1 MNNLNNPRLCSASIL
16 NETGDP
22 NITFD
27 ESGTCNYVQKLRR
40 NRAEW
45 ENSTDDFHSGFLR
58 KIERIKVLGE
68 GSEFDCILGL
78 SGGLDSSFVAYL
90 AWKNGLRPLVV
101 HMDNGWNSELALKNI
116 ENILRTTGFKFH
128 NFVIDWEEFK
138 SIQLA
143 YLKASVV
150 DVEVVTDHAIN
161 AVIYEEAQKRGIRT
175 VLIGTNPYS
184 EGLMPIGWTFPK
196 LDLVNMRG
204 IIARHGTKRRFKS
217 YPFMGTFQRK
227 KLIALN
233 RIEQVELLM
242 NVDARHSS
250 VIPILESEFK
260 WKKYRWKHC
269 ESVFTSFYQGQLL
282 PVKFKVD
289 KRRAHLSDLI
299 MSNQITR
306 DEALRMIEEPYYET
320 ADDKRS
326 EFEFV
331 CKKLDISSEE
341 MNEIFSQEPIAH
353 ADYGL
358 EKESKVQSAV
368 LILYRALGL
377 LRTIPKRGLT
387 EIEGV
392 IRQRKA
398 K

>member
-1 MNNLNNPRLCSASIL
+1 MNNLNNPRICSVSIL
-16 NETGDP
+16 NDKGDP

-27 ESGTCNYVQKLRR
+27 DSGTCNYVQKLRR

-45 ENSTDDFHSGFLR
+45 ENSTGDFHSGFLR

-101 HMDNGWNSELALKNI
+101 HMDNGWNSELAVKNI

-143 YLKASVV
+143 YLNASVV

-204 IIARHGTKRRFKS
+204 LIARHGSIRRFKS
-217 YPFMGTFQRK
+217 YPFMGTYQRK

-250 VIPILESEFK
+250 VIPILESEFN
-260 WKKYRWKHC
+260 WKRYRWKHC

-306 DEALRMIEEPYYET
+306 DEALRMIEEPYYESE
-320 ADDKRS
+320 DDKRS

-331 CKKLDISSEE
+331 CKKLSISSEE
-341 MNEIFSQEPIAH
+341 MNEFLSQKPIPH
-353 ADYGL
+353 AEYGL
-358 EKESKVQSAV
+358 EKESKIQRVV
-368 LILYRALGL
+368 LVVYRALGL
-377 LRTIPKRGLT
+377 LRTIPNRGLT
-387 EIEGV
+387 EITEV
-392 IRQRKA
+392 VRQRKV

>member
-1 MNNLNNPRLCSASIL
+1 MNNRNYPRICSASIL

-27 ESGTCNYVQKLRR
+27 ESGTCNYVRKLRR
-40 NRAEW
+40 NRADW
-45 ENSTDDFHSGFLR
+45 ENSTGDFHSGFLR
-58 KIERIKVLGE
+58 KIDRIKVLGK

-101 HMDNGWNSELALKNI
+101 HMDNGWNSELAVKNI

-143 YLKASVV
+143 YLNASVV

-204 IIARHGTKRRFKS
+204 IIERHGSIRRFKS
-217 YPFMGTFQRK
+217 YPFMGTYQRR

-233 RIEQVELLM
+233 RIEQIELLM
-242 NVDARHSS
+242 NVDARHST
-250 VIPILESEFK
+250 VIPILESEFN
-260 WKKYRWKHC
+260 WKMYRWKHC

-282 PVKFKVD
+282 PVKFNVD

-320 ADDKRS
+320 EEDKRS

-331 CKKLDISSEE
+331 CKKLGISSEE
-341 MNEIFSQEPIAH
+341 MNKLLTQKPIPH
-353 ADYGL
+353 AEYGL
-358 EKESKVQSAV
+358 EKEFKIQKVQLMV
-368 LILYRALGL
+368 YRALGL

-387 EIEGV
+387 EIMEV
-392 IRQRKA
+392 VRQRKVR
-398 K
+398 

>member
-1 MNNLNNPRLCSASIL
+1 MNDLLSERICSSSIL
-16 NETGDP
+16 NEAGDP
-22 NITFD
+22 NISFD

-45 ENSTDDFHSGFLR
+45 ERSRGDFHSEFLR
-58 KIERIKVLGE
+58 KIERIKALGE
-68 GSEFDCILGL
+68 GAEFDCILGL
-78 SGGLDSSFVAYL
+78 SGGFDSSFVAYL

-101 HMDNGWNSELALKNI
+101 HMDNGWNSELAVKNI

-128 NFVIDWEEFK
+128 NFVVDWEEFK

-161 AVIYEEAQKRGIRT
+161 AVIYEEARKRGIRS

-196 LDLVNMRG
+196 FDLENMRG
-204 IIARHGTKRRFKS
+204 ILAKYGNIRKFKS
-217 YPFMGTFQRK
+217 YPFMGTYQRK

-233 RIEQVELLM
+233 RIEQVELLI
-242 NVDARHSS
+242 NVDARFSS
-250 VIPILESEFK
+250 VIPILESEFN

-282 PVKFKVD
+282 PVKFKID

-299 MSNQITR
+299 MSSQITR
-306 DEALRMIEEPYYET
+306 DEALRIIEEPYYET
-320 ADDKRS
+320 ENDKS
-326 EFEFV
+326 LEFDFV
-331 CKKLDISSEE
+331 CKKLNISAEE
-341 MNEIFSQEPIAH
+341 MNEFLSQKPIPH
-353 ADYGL
+353 SEYGV

-368 LILYRALGL
+368 LVLYRALGL
-377 LRTIPKRGLT
+377 LRTIPKRGVT
-387 EIEGV
+387 EIRGV
-392 IRQRKA
+392 VRQRKA